1 MFSSLHHKEI
11 DFNAMDVDELRTLI
25 SKIERELSIRQ
36 FEEDLR
42 RALNDYQRRD
52 PQVIRL

>member
-1 MFSSLHHKEI
+1 MFSSLRHKEI

>member
-1 MFSSLHHKEI
+1 MFSSPRRKEI
-11 DFNAMDVDELRTLI
+11 DFNAMEVDELRALI
-25 SKIERELSIRQ
+25 SKIERELSVRQ
-36 FEEDLR
+36 FEDDLR